1 MLSFSVQH
9 IRRTARV
16 NMPVFMSQ
24 RPVVA
29 PAAQPQPSPR
39 HEPRACR
46 REAVAA
52 RRPYVAQGTGY
63 PRWGSFPLMAGYGG
77 RHPEF
82 SRTTRIPVL
91 AYIEWTA
98 PRPAGFVAC
107 LVRSPA
113 VFSGPTSRRWL
124 WYIDICRIVR
134 CNAKNTHC
142 CCCNKLTTY
151 GPGENQEMQK
161 PTGWDTVPSATART
175 SIPAPCWDHGS
186 ARNQS
191 WGTRPLAG
199 QCRSF
204 EHHHKGLYG
213 ALGLLAS
220 RFPCSPDHTRPAFFT
235 DGGTVTTHTRP
246 TARVSQCWNS
256 SVPTTSACSDSSS
269 NGPRGASSIIRRV
282 FTRTQDDV
290 KLWGSGIPLHCC
302 KEHLSLDPVGT
313 LHKATFRFNR
323 PRVRARV
330 RFTQGQMRDGE
341 RTWRR
346 VSFSL
351 SSR

>member
-1 MLSFSVQH
+1 VRLSAPVAGRRGPDAGADPLAHGATPGPLAATDRPNPSRPRPSGTFKGQLQGRGENKHGQPGFGNIENLGSMPIDGDGRCWPREGRRPPPTMLSFSVQH
-9 IRRTARV
+9 IRRTARI

-134 CNAKNTHC
+134 CNAITTHC

-161 PTGWDTVPSATART
+161 PTGWDTVPNETART

-186 ARNQS
+186 ARNQNGS
-191 WGTRPLAG
+191 TRPLAG

-204 EHHHKGLYG
+204 EYHDGGPYR
-213 ALGLLAS
+213 ALGLLGS
-220 RFPCSPDHTRPAFFT
+220 MFPCS
-235 DGGTVTTHTRP
+235 
-246 TARVSQCWNS
+246 
-256 SVPTTSACSDSSS
+256 
-269 NGPRGASSIIRRV
+269 GPHPPS
-282 FTRTQDDV
+282 F
-290 KLWGSGIPLHCC
+290 LH
-302 KEHLSLDPVGT
+302 
-313 LHKATFRFNR
+313 R
-323 PRVRARV
+323 
-330 RFTQGQMRDGE
+330 
-341 RTWRR
+341 W
-346 VSFSL
+346 
-351 SSR
+351 